1 MHNHDYCIL
10 TFGRDSL
17 RLLYFNFPVFW
28 HFGFIAPAATM
39 SQHINSGLFVLSNMA
54 EKALAKFTFRKRRR
68 NTHHWY
74 LEYIENLS
82 LTSLCQCDKVNWWA
96 KLIGVKRTKNEQC
109 WPDFAW
115 IFLSY
120 AKIAKLFNQ
129 PLNRLQLSQRTAHSV

>member
-74 LEYIENLS
+74 LEYIEKKNCG
-82 LTSLCQCDKVNWWA
+82 LTEVCAMSYFTVSMRQS
-96 KLIGVKRTKNEQC
+96 KLMSQTDRSETNKKRAMLTGFRMNFFE
-109 WPDFAW
+109 
-115 IFLSY
+115 L
-120 AKIAKLFNQ
+120 
-129 PLNRLQLSQRTAHSV
+129 R